1 MGMLLSDHNRGFAM
15 PRWLQRLADTGLL
28 IWASLF
34 ATLVILVSILAMIF
48 GMTSGV
54 LIFAVIGA
62 AILGVSGLFLLRRL
76 RR

>member
-1 MGMLLSDHNRGFAM
+1 M
-15 PRWLQRLADTGLL
+15 PRWLKPLADSGLL

-34 ATLVILVSILAMIF
+34 ATLIILVAILAFIF

-54 LIFAVIGA
+54 LIFAVLGA
-62 AILGVSGLFLLRRL
+62 AILGVIGLFLLRRL